1 MLSGMDHIGRV
12 AGWFGIL
19 PPLFDEG
26 NMMRRVNISKLLFCF
41 VPRIFIALALLSLC
55 TATVLAAD
63 KRVLRISSP
72 AVKGDWHA
80 EMLYVFK
87 ERLESS
93 APGEFDVQV
102 FLGGTL
108 FKQGAEPTQMRRG
121 NLDMALISMQDIAKR
136 IREYSIFTAGYLIRD
151 LAHQKAV
158 YYGPIGDE
166 VFSKVS
172 DVMDVEVLS
181 VAYLGTRQLNLRN
194 QRTVSLPSDLKGL
207 KLRMPGSKAWQ
218 FLGKALGASPTP
230 MAFNEVYLALKTGA
244 IDGQDNPLPTNQKAK
259 FHEVTEQIVL
269 TGHLVDGVFFSMAN
283 KRWNSLSVD
292 QQQKVKQAARAAAE
306 FNDQGRIKDEK
317 RLVAFFKSEG
327 LSVTTPDVEA
337 FRSHVQGRYLESG
350 FSKNWPTGMLQRIN
364 DAAEK

>member
-1 MLSGMDHIGRV
+1 M
-12 AGWFGIL
+12 
-19 PPLFDEG
+19 
-26 NMMRRVNISKLLFCF
+26 KLLKRSFC
-41 VPRIFIALALLSLC
+41 VTLQTFIVASILLMV
-55 TATVLAAD
+55 TGVATAAD
-63 KRVLRISSP
+63 KTLLRISSP
-72 AVKGDWHA
+72 AVQGDWHA
-80 EMLYVFK
+80 EMLYIFK
-87 ERLESS
+87 ERLEEL
-93 APGEFDVQV
+93 APGEFEVQV

-136 IREYSIFTAGYLIRD
+136 IRAYSIFTAGYLIRD

-172 DVMDVEVLS
+172 DVMDLEVLS
-181 VAYLGTRQLNLRN
+181 VAYLGTRQLNLRS
-194 QRTVSLPSDLKGL
+194 RRSVSLPSDLKGV

-283 KRWNSLSVD
+283 KRWKSLSVD
-292 QQQKVKQAARAAAE
+292 QQRKVKQAARAAAE
-306 FNDQGRIKDEK
+306 FNDQGRVKDEK
-317 RLVAFFKSEG
+317 RLVEFFKSEG

-337 FRSHVQGRYLESG
+337 FRTHVQRRYLESD

-364 DAAEK
+364 DAAKK